1 MPNFN
6 YSAEA
11 ELFPLI
17 RRKFTKGP
25 VGYRRFTS
33 AAEAIRFA
41 IEELPPAL
49 LPDARLEVDETI
61 FDCAGIR
68 RLYESNEYPLARR
81 TATR

>member
-6 YSAEA
+6 YSAGA

-41 IEELPPAL
+41 IEELPPDL
-49 LPDARLEVDETI
+49 LLVPILKSM
-61 FDCAGIR
+61 R
-68 RLYESNEYPLARR
+68 RGSMRKEFANFTR
-81 TATR
+81 ATHIH